1 MREENILYL
10 DFIARSLY
18 MFRALSAPIIRSTIN
33 CSLLPLVQHTF
44 RYVVSV
50 VGKIR
55 LKVSMIGRLVIT
67 LNHGVLVL
75 HLVGF
80 IYIYIDRERERESD
94 ARNHELK

>member
-1 MREENILYL
+1 
-10 DFIARSLY
+10 

-33 CSLLPLVQHTF
+33 CSLLPLVQHMF
-44 RYVVSV
+44 RDVSV

-67 LNHGVLVL
+67 LNHGVLAL

-80 IYIYIDRERERESD
+80 IYIYIYSD
-94 ARNHELK
+94 ARNYELK